1 MIITL
6 KDGSTK
12 EYAQP
17 MSVYEIAKDIS
28 EGLARVATA
37 GELDGEVVDLR
48 TVVEKDSNLN
58 ILTFDDE
65 KGAGAFHHTTSH
77 IMAQAIKRLYPNI
90 KLAIGPSIAEGFY
103 YDVDSDTPLTADD
116 LEKIEKEMKKIVK
129 EDLAITRF
137 TKTRE
142 DAIAYFKE
150 KNEPYKVE
158 LIEDLPEDAEI
169 SFYQQGEFVD
179 LCAGPHLMST
189 KPVKAFKLTSL
200 AGAYWRGSEKNKML
214 TRIYGTS
221 FTKKADLEAYLTRIE
236 EAKKRDHRKLGKQLG
251 LFMMRDEGPGFPFF
265 LPNGMI
271 LKNTLLDY
279 WREIHR
285 KAGYVEIST
294 PIMLSRHLWETSGHW
309 DHYKENMYT
318 TVIDDTDFAIK
329 PMNCPGGILV
339 YQSEPRSY
347 RDLPL
352 RMGELGLVH
361 RHEKSGQLHGLMR
374 VRCFTQDDA
383 HIFMMPEQI
392 RDEIKGVAKLIDEV
406 YQLFGFKYH
415 VELST
420 RPENSMGS
428 DEDWE
433 MATDA
438 LRGALD
444 DLGRDYVVNEGDG
457 AFYGPKIDFHLEDS
471 IGRTWQCGT
480 IQLDFQLPQRFECEY
495 IGADGEKHRP
505 IMIHRVVFGSI
516 ERFIGIL
523 IEHFAGAFPT
533 WLSPEQV
540 RVLPISDKYLDYANQ
555 VNAKLNE
562 EGIRSSVDS
571 RAEKIGYKIRDARL
585 MKVPYML
592 IVGAKE
598 EEQGLV
604 SVRSRFAGDEG
615 QTELASFVDS
625 IKEEVRT
632 RTLRETVVVE
642 EEKKEK

>member
-6 KDGSTK
+6 RDGSRK
-12 EYAQP
+12 EYSEAK
-17 MSVYEIAKDIS
+17 SVIDIASDIS
-28 EGLARVATA
+28 EGLARVACA
-37 GELDGEVVDLR
+37 GEVDGEVVDLR
-48 TVVEKDSNLN
+48 TMLDRDCELN
-58 ILTFDDE
+58 ILTFDSE
-65 KGAGAFHHTTSH
+65 GGRGAFRHTTSH
-77 IMAQAIKRLYPNI
+77 IMAQAIKRLYPDV
-90 KLAIGPSIAEGFY
+90 KLAIGPSIDDGFY
-103 YDVDSDTPLTADD
+103 YDVDSEEPITAEDLT
-116 LEKIEKEMKKIVK
+116 KIEAEMKKIVK
-129 EDLAITRF
+129 ENLAITRF
-137 TKTRE
+137 TKPRAE
-142 DAIAYFKE
+142 AIEYFKE

-221 FTKKADLEAYLTRIE
+221 FTKKADLEEYITRLE
-236 EAKKRDHRKLGKQLG
+236 EAKKRDHRKLGKELG
-251 LFMMRDEGPGFPFF
+251 LFMMREEGPGFPFF
-265 LPNGMI
+265 LPKGMV

-279 WREIHR
+279 WREIHE

-339 YQSEPRSY
+339 YKSEPRSY
-347 RDLPL
+347 KDLPL

-392 RDEIKGVAKLIDEV
+392 RDEIKGVAKLIDSV

-420 RPENSMGS
+420 RPEDSMGS

-433 MATDA
+433 MATDG

-444 DLGRDYVVNEGDG
+444 DLGLDYVVNEGDG

-480 IQLDFQLPQRFECEY
+480 IQLDFQLPLRFECEY
-495 IGADGEKHRP
+495 TGADGEKHRP
-505 IMIHRVVFGSI
+505 IMIHRVAFGSI

-533 WLSPEQV
+533 WLAPVQV
-540 RVLPISDKYLDYANQ
+540 KVLPISEKHMDYAEK
-555 VNAKLNE
+555 VLGALKDA
-562 EGIRSSVDS
+562 GIRAEVDS
-571 RAEKIGYKIRDARL
+571 RAEKIGYKIREARL
-585 MKVPYML
+585 QKIPYML
-592 IVGAKE
+592 VVGAKE
-598 EEQGLV
+598 EEEGKV
-604 SVRSRFAGDEG
+604 AVRSRFLGDEG
-615 QTELASFVDS
+615 AKSLDEFIAS
-625 IKEEVRT
+625 IKEEIRN
-632 RTLRETVVVE
+632 RENRKVE
-642 EEKKEK
+642 VTE